1 MLKKLYNYGVPAF
14 IQTGLFRFSKMGDVL
29 SGWAT
34 LHGGIPQGSWL
45 GPLVF
50 LILTDDLR
58 LQLPT
63 YKYVDDTT
71 ISETIAKDEHSQRQ
85 SVVDELGPDLQNILR
100 QSYDY
105 LTIIPKLRSTYD
117 GRLIYKTSYE
127 QRKAFLDT
135 IHLQNCKTV

>member
-1 MLKKLYNYGVPAF
+1 
-14 IQTGLFRFSKMGDVL
+14 MGDVL

-71 ISETIAKDEHSQRQ
+71 ISETIAKDEHSQMQ

-117 GRLIYKTSYE
+117 GHLIYKTSYE

>member
-1 MLKKLYNYGVPAF
+1 M
-14 IQTGLFRFSKMGDVL
+14 
-29 SGWAT
+29 
-34 LHGGIPQGSWL
+34 
-45 GPLVF
+45 
-50 LILTDDLR
+50 
-58 LQLPT
+58 
-63 YKYVDDTT
+63 
-71 ISETIAKDEHSQRQ
+71 Q

-135 IHLQNCKTV
+135 IHLQNCKTVWDIVRKLAYNIPKRNLSTL